1 MGVATKRRRKINVD
15 GNQYVWYVAPDD
27 DSAYNVLNI
36 VSEDKSYV
44 LAVPLQ
50 APTDYI
56 ISKGRVFQG
65 KKTNGTWERYKLP
78 ISVPDT
84 ITPGFVAQIIKWAV
98 NGESAE
104 KQAGTEN
111 RFPYETIKI
120 L

>member
-1 MGVATKRRRKINVD
+1 MGLATKRRRKIDVD
-15 GNQYVWYVAPDD
+15 GNIYVWYVAPDD

-36 VSEDKSYV
+36 VSEDKNYV
-44 LAVPLQ
+44 LTVPLL

-65 KKTNGTWERYKLP
+65 NRTSGIWERYRLLV
-78 ISVPDT
+78 SLPDT
-84 ITPGFVAQIIKWAV
+84 ITPGFVARIIKWAV

-104 KQAGTEN
+104 KASWDGKLI
-111 RFPYETIKI
+111 P